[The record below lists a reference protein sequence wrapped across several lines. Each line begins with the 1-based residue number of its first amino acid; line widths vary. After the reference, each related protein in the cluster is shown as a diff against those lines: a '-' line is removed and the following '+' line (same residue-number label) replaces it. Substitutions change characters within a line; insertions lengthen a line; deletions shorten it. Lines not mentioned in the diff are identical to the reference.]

1 MDFNMSK
8 TDMSSINTSP
18 YIGNEILK
26 ESYRETNQTDLIV
39 RRSESLNQATK
50 IKNKLSYKNMSN
62 EFKKSH
68 IDITK

>member
-1 MDFNMSK
+1 MTS
-8 TDMSSINTSP
+8 TSSPKIARNKIS
-18 YIGNEILK
+18 K